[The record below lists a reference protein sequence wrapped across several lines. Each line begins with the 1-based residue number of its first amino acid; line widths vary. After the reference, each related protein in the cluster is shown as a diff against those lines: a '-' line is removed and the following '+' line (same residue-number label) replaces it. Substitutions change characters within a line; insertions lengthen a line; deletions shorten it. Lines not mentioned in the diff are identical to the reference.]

1 MEKAFQIII
10 EGRVTGVGFRYSALD
25 YAEQFSSL
33 KGYIRNAGYGCV
45 EALVQGESEEVEK
58 MVAWL
63 RNGPVY
69 ARVDRFKVTPVPLN
83 HSLESFSIR

>member
-33 KGYIRNAGYGCV
+33 KGYIQNVGYGCV
-45 EALVQGESEEVEK
+45 EAIIQGDPEDVEK
-58 MVAWL
+58 MAAWL
-63 RNGPVY
+63 RSGPVY
-69 ARVDRFKVTPVPLN
+69 ARVDRFEITPIPLN
-83 HSLESFSIR
+83 NTLERFYIR